1 DRATS
6 SPSESA
12 AIIFATMECLRF
24 IILQNTG
31 EEQEQRDI
39 QNMLISEQLLP
50 LIDRALGNPSLQT
63 GPLFPQVSDMLLSW
77 EKRVAGKEAPTFQRL
92 LSDFWE
98 GLDCEEAK
106 QTTLEG
112 IASLL
117 QIMHNPNS
125 ASKQTKKKK
134 TVKKEA
140 KGRNLPGKF
149 QRNGHLL
156 DLVCQLAE
164 LNMVYVSERKS
175 ERHLRFFPQVFQVL
189 LRPEE
194 MKPEMGP
201 ELRPLTENAAV
212 HFLLRRVAVW
222 LKQDDRKDTDF
233 LVDMV
238 FSSLQC
244 CSSSDEKT
252 LILNHIS

>member
-1 DRATS
+1 
-6 SPSESA
+6 
-12 AIIFATMECLRF
+12 
-24 IILQNTG
+24 
-31 EEQEQRDI
+31 
-39 QNMLISEQLLP
+39 
-50 LIDRALGNPSLQT
+50 
-63 GPLFPQVSDMLLSW
+63 MLLSW

-98 GLDCEEAK
+98 GLGRLCTTYVNCEEAK

-117 QIMHNPNS
+117 QIMYNPNS
-125 ASKQTKKKK
+125 ASKQIKKKK
-134 TVKKEA
+134 TVKVCFTDREERGQGEEPPREIPA
-140 KGRNLPGKF
+140 VEEQHCPL
-149 QRNGHLL
+149 RNGHLL

-164 LNMVYVSERKS
+164 LNMVYVSERES
-175 ERHLRFFPQVFQVL
+175 ERHLRFLSQLLGAFPSPQVFQVL

-201 ELRPLTENAAV
+201 ELRPLAENAAV
-212 HFLLRRVAVW
+212 HFLLQRVAVW

-252 LILNHIS
+252 LILNHISVRSPHGLGGLGCYRHILKR